1 VSRSQRLLVA
11 SAAAVIVGGVVGVVA
26 AAWIGSSGGSSAVA
40 TSSLKPSP
48 STSTPP
54 PPPSGAVVL
63 ARELGTRAVALAV
76 GPGRRLTATVLS
88 GVGGGEPGLNVSFR
102 VGGTTMRA
110 RPCGPGCY
118 RATAPNGSP
127 RSVDVL
133 VAGGSAPFRIP
144 KAAPPAGLIVRR
156 AGRVFRRLHTLVYVE
171 SLRSKPHSGIVTT
184 WKFAAPNRM
193 EYVIRRGAAAVV
205 IGERRWDRIKPGGG
219 WTRSSQIPALTVP
232 QPTWRSGTMDAR
244 LLARSSVDG
253 HPVWIVS
260 FADPTIPA
268 WFTAWIDRTSY
279 RTLRLRMTA
288 AGHFMFHRYLK
299 FNAPLRI
306 VPPAG

>member
-11 SAAAVIVGGVVGVVA
+11 SAIAVVVGAAVGVVA

-40 TSSLKPSP
+40 TSSLKPLTN
-48 STSTPP
+48 TSTPP

-76 GPGRRLTATVLS
+76 GPGRELTATVLT
-88 GVGGGEPGLNVSFR
+88 GVGGGESGLDVSFR
-102 VGGTTMRA
+102 VGGTTIQA

-127 RSVDVL
+127 RSVDIR
-133 VAGGSAPFRIP
+133 VAGGTTPFQIP
-144 KAAPPAGLIVRR
+144 KAAPKAAAIVRR
-156 AGRVFRRLHTLVYVE
+156 AGRVFRRLHTLVYLE
-171 SLRSKPHSGIVTT
+171 SLRSKPNSGILTR
-184 WKFAAPNRM
+184 WRFAAPNRM
-193 EYVIRRGAAAVV
+193 SYVIRGGASAVV

-232 QPTWRSGTMDAR
+232 QPTWGRGTMDAR

-253 HPVWIVS
+253 RPVWIVS

-268 WFTAWIDRTSY
+268 WFTAWIDRSSY

-288 AGHFMFHRYLK
+288 AGHFMFHRYLQ
-299 FNAPLRI
+299 FNRPLRI
-306 VPPAG
+306 VPPTG

>member
-1 VSRSQRLLVA
+1 VSRSQRLAVA
-11 SAAAVIVGGVVGVVA
+11 SGVAVVVGAAVGVVA

-40 TSSLKPSP
+40 TSSLKPLP

-54 PPPSGAVVL
+54 PPPRGAVVV
-63 ARELGTRAVALAV
+63 ARELGSRAVAVAV

-88 GVGGGEPGLNVSFR
+88 GVGGGEPGLDVSFR
-102 VGGTTMRA
+102 VDGTTIRA
-110 RPCGPGCY
+110 KPCGPGCY
-118 RATAPNGSP
+118 RATAPNGSL

-133 VAGGSAPFRIP
+133 VSGGTAPFRIP
-144 KAAPPAGLIVRR
+144 KAAPQAATIVRQ

-171 SLRSKPHSGIVTT
+171 SLRSKPTNGIVTT

-193 EYVIRRGAAAVV
+193 EYDIRRGASAVV
-205 IGERRWDRIKPGGG
+205 IGERRWDRIKPGGT

-232 QPTWRSGTMDAR
+232 QASWGRGTMDAR
-244 LLARSSVDG
+244 LLGQARVDG
-253 HPVWIVS
+253 RPVWVVS

-268 WFTAWIDRTSY
+268 WFTAWIDRVSY
-279 RTLRLRMTA
+279 RTLQLRMTA
-288 AGHFMFHRYLK
+288 AGHFMFHRYLR

-306 VPPAG
+306 VPPAP